1 MKALVSADGVH
12 WKIASD
18 KPVITDGAFD
28 SQNIAFFDTLRGEY
42 RAYQRAFRK
51 GRDIKTETS
60 PTFFDK
66 WTDAQ
71 WLEYVPSRGGELYT
85 NQVTP
90 YQRAPHIF
98 LGFPTRYEDRGHTP
112 STKYL
117 PQWEFRQLRMKKSK
131 REGTAV
137 TEGLF
142 MASRDGRKFRVWEEA
157 FIRPGP
163 RTQNAWFYGDRYQ
176 ALNLV
181 ETKSSLAPDAPP
193 EFSIY
198 SSEAGKQN
206 GRAIELRRYTI
217 RLDGFVSIAAPM
229 DGGTLT
235 TKLLTFGGSKLTLN
249 YSSSARGGIRVG
261 LVGADGK
268 PLEGYSLDDCPWI
281 YGDSIERVVEW
292 KRGKG
297 VDDVTTDVSSLAG
310 KPVHIVFEL
319 KDVDLYALKFE

>member
-1 MKALVSADGVH
+1 MARSTRRT
-12 WKIASD
+12 S
-18 KPVITDGAFD
+18 P
-28 SQNIAFFDTLRGEY
+28 FFDILRNEY

-157 FIRPGP
+157 FIRPGAHVR
-163 RTQNAWFYGDRYQ
+163 RTPGSTGTAIRR
-176 ALNLV
+176 LNLV
-181 ETKSSLAPDAPP
+181 ETKSSPGA
-193 EFSIY
+193 
-198 SSEAGKQN
+198 
-206 GRAIELRRYTI
+206 GRA
-217 RLDGFVSIAAPM
+217 A
-229 DGGTLT
+229 
-235 TKLLTFGGSKLTLN
+235 
-249 YSSSARGGIRVG
+249 
-261 LVGADGK
+261 
-268 PLEGYSLDDCPWI
+268 
-281 YGDSIERVVEW
+281 
-292 KRGKG
+292 
-297 VDDVTTDVSSLAG
+297 
-310 KPVHIVFEL
+310 
-319 KDVDLYALKFE
+319 